1 MSLMPVVRLAAGES
15 LANRFERSV
24 DDSVRISV
32 EETIRDVRERGDE
45 ALLDHARRFDSPK
58 LTCLGASAAE
68 LESASIAPHL
78 VNAIRFS
85 AARVRKFHQ
94 HQIRW
99 LLPDH
104 DPLWGWSWRVA
115 GNLEE
120 HAGNSFEGQ
129 RYLPLKVVGAYVPG
143 GKAAYPSSVLMNA
156 IPAQVAGVG
165 QVVIATPCQSDGYLH
180 PAVLVAARELGIK
193 NLYKTGGAAAI
204 AAMTFGTES
213 VPRVDKIVGPGNMYV
228 NEAKRQLWGKV
239 GLDSFAGP
247 SEVAVLVDETANPKW
262 AAADLLTQ
270 VEHSDDNRAFLVAW
284 LESAL
289 HAVLAEADKQLIGA
303 SREEVMRLALAHHS
317 QAILCVDK
325 QQAID
330 VLNAIAPEHASIMTA
345 DAESDAAK
353 IENCGCVLIGD
364 WTPQSAGDFTS
375 GPSHTLPTSGG
386 ARFGSPVNILDF
398 IKVQSISRLS
408 EDDLAELR
416 PAIEAFGEME
426 GFPTHARGATI
437 RFE

>member
-1 MSLMPVVRLAAGES
+1 MSLMPVVRLAAGDS
-15 LANRFERSV
+15 LAGRFHRTV
-24 DDSVRISV
+24 DDVVRVSV

-45 ALLDHARRFDSPK
+45 AVLDHARRFDCPS
-58 LTCLGASAAE
+58 LSQIAVSEGE
-68 LESASIAPHL
+68 LESASIAAHL

-85 AARVRKFHQ
+85 SARVRKFHQ

-115 GNLEE
+115 ASLDAE
-120 HAGNSFEGQ
+120 AGDSFEGQ

-156 IPAQVAGVG
+156 IPAQVAGVDRI
-165 QVVIATPCQSDGYLH
+165 VLTTPCRSDGLLH
-180 PAVLVAARELGIK
+180 PGVLVAARELGISELFK
-193 NLYKTGGAAAI
+193 IGGAAAI

-213 VPRVDKIVGPGNMYV
+213 IPRVDKIVGPGNLFV
-228 NEAKRQLWGKV
+228 NEAKRQLWGSV

-247 SEVAVLVDETANPKW
+247 SEVAVLVDGTANPRW

-270 VEHSDDNRAFLVAW
+270 IEHSDDNRAFLVAW
-284 LESAL
+284 SEDVLQ
-289 HAVLAEADKQLIGA
+289 AVLSAVETELVHAPRAE
-303 SREEVMRLALAHHS
+303 SMRRALANHS
-317 QAILCVDK
+317 QAILAVDK
-325 QQAID
+325 EQAID
-330 VLNAIAPEHASIMTA
+330 VLNAIAPEHASVMTA
-345 DAESDAAK
+345 DAEADAVR
-353 IENCGCVLIGD
+353 IDHCGCVLIGD
-364 WTPQSAGDFTS
+364 WTPQSAGDFVS

-398 IKVQSISRLS
+398 IKVQSISRLTQA
-408 EDDLAELR
+408 DLAELV

-426 GFPTHARGATI
+426 GFPSHARGATI
-437 RFE
+437 RLE